1 LYTKVELQFIKGAHL
16 LLKRIITHIQNISH
30 WNSVSKLH
38 QVCNQTPQLLQLQ
51 VIKSTE

>member
-16 LLKRIITHIQNISH
+16 LLKRIITRIQNISH

-38 QVCNQTPQLLQLQ
+38 QVCNQTPQLLQPQ